1 MTFFAT
7 SFPGEYRMLRS
18 LIVAL
23 TASVTILLLP
33 VRATAEPLAPVS
45 QWVPPDAVLALEI
58 TEPKAVLDLATDP
71 QVIQTVTSLSA
82 YQKAAKETKFREF
95 LTGVAFLE
103 SRLDAKWPAGLHKL
117 LDGGVVL
124 SVHPENGVLLI
135 TEAKDEDLLRKLHE
149 VIMAFAKGEAK
160 KADKPE
166 RVVSKEYQGVTAWTF
181 GGDEAHAIVDNRL
194 IVANRPSLLKAVLDL
209 RARAGGESLAS
220 LPAFQAAKQAV
231 GAKSVG
237 VAFVNLEV
245 FKQLPQ
251 IQYALEKNENPMASL
266 LLAAVAE
273 TLRKANWLGLGLDVG
288 KKTLTLRATT
298 DVRATGDTPQT
309 AFTLPAQADG
319 AMPNLSVPGQI
330 AGLSFYRDLH
340 RFYAAKDQLFP
351 ERTSGLI
358 FFENMMGIFFSG
370 RDLTEEV
377 LGETQPEIRLVVS
390 QQRYDASVGT
400 PRVQLPSFG
409 AIFRLRHPE
418 KAALMAE
425 EAWQKAVG
433 LVNVTRGQKAEAGL
447 IFDRA
452 EYKNVRFS
460 VAYFPS
466 LEEKEKSDLDIRF
479 NFRPALA
486 RVGEYLVLT
495 STENLAKDLID
506 ALNKETAESVKA
518 LAQTHSLVEV
528 HAANLAAVLEANRD
542 TLIRNNMVEKG
553 NTQQQAETAIDFFVA
568 LVRHLGRAK
577 LEVGSPDGQ
586 PQASLEVE
594 LNLP

>member
-1 MTFFAT
+1 M
-7 SFPGEYRMLRS
+7 PRNL
-18 LIVAL
+18 LIAL
-23 TASVTILLLP
+23 GVGLSTLLLP
-33 VRATAEPLAPVS
+33 MFALAEPLAPVS

-58 TEPKAVLDLATDP
+58 TAPKAVLDLASDP
-71 QVIQTVTSLSA
+71 QLLQTVTSLPA
-82 YQKAAKETKFREF
+82 YQKASKEAKFREF

-103 SRLDAKWPAGLHKL
+103 SRLDVKWSEGLHQL

-135 TEAKDEDLLRKLHE
+135 TEAKDENLLRKLHE
-149 VIMAFAKGEAK
+149 VVMAFAKGEAK
-160 KADKPE
+160 KACQPE
-166 RVVSKEYQGVTAWTF
+166 RVVSKEYQGVTVWTF

-209 RARAGGESLAS
+209 RARADGESLAS
-220 LPAFQAAKQAV
+220 LPAFQAAKQAA
-231 GAKSVG
+231 GAKAVG

-245 FKQLPQ
+245 FKQIPK
-251 IQYALEKNENPMASL
+251 IQQALEKNENPMASL
-266 LLAAVAE
+266 LLASVTE

-288 KKTLTLRATT
+288 KRTVTLKATT
-298 DVRATGDTPQT
+298 DVRATDDTPQT
-309 AFTLPAQADG
+309 AFTLPAQAAG
-319 AMPNLSVPGQI
+319 ALPNLSVPGQI

-390 QQRYDASVGT
+390 QQQYDASVGT
-400 PRVQLPSFG
+400 PRIQLPSFG

-433 LVNVTRGQKAEAGL
+433 LVNVTRGQKAQAGL

-460 VAYFPS
+460 VAYFPT
-466 LEEKEKSDLDIRF
+466 LDEKEKSALDLRF

-506 ALNKETAESVKA
+506 ALKKEGAESVKA
-518 LAQTHSLVEV
+518 LAQTHSLIEV
-528 HAANLAAVLEANRD
+528 NAAHLAAVLEANRD
-542 TLIRNNMVEKG
+542 TLVRNNMVEKG
-553 NTQQQAETAIDFFVA
+553 STQQQAEAAIDVFIT

-577 LEVGSPDGQ
+577 LDVGVPNGQ

-594 LNLP
+594 LSLP